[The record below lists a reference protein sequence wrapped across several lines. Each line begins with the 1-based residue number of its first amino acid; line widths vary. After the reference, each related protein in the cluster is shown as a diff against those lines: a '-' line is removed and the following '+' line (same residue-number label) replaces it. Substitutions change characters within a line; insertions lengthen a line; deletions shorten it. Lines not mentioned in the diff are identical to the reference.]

1 MTRDHQDRQAEVAL
15 AQRPGQGD
23 PRDLKHLV
31 VRHEQVERLG
41 IGDGDRSHGVRSLS
55 NRPSLAPVNARQ
67 EPPDERLV
75 VDHERDESLVGSVLG
90 LATGY
95 VQVTLMVVD
104 DSAAPSQVAVML

>member
-1 MTRDHQDRQAEVAL
+1 M
-15 AQRPGQGD
+15 
-23 PRDLKHLV
+23 
-31 VRHEQVERLG
+31 
-41 IGDGDRSHGVRSLS
+41 
-55 NRPSLAPVNARQ
+55 NARQ